1 MSGGLY
7 NKWMI
12 KKLMLIIAA
21 LFVFQGAAEAWTH
34 STSGTPRRAKRSA
47 SVAFDAVVKHVT
59 DGDTI
64 WVARGSSSEAIDV
77 RIQGIDAPEICQDY
91 GRVAAGALLQHLQ
104 HKTVSVTGRA
114 RDKYGRMVAKVTL
127 NGQDLGA
134 WLVEN
139 GHAWSYHNKRSLGP
153 YGKQELA
160 ARQAGRGLWASGSP
174 VEPKLFRKQTKCH
187 KG

>member
-21 LFVFQGAAEAWTH
+21 LALFHGAADAWTH
-34 STSGTPRRAKRSA
+34 SNSGTHRASKRA
-47 SVAFDAVVKHVT
+47 APVAFDAVVKHVT

-64 WVARGSSSEAIDV
+64 WVSTGGGQQAIDV

-91 GRVAAGALLQHLQ
+91 GRVAASALLQHLQ
-104 HKTVSVTGRA
+104 HKTVNVTGRA

-127 NGQDLGA
+127 GGQDVGA

-139 GHAWSYHNKRSLGP
+139 GHAWSYHSTRSLGP
-153 YGKQELA
+153 YRLQETS
-160 ARQAGRGLWASGSP
+160 ARQAGRGLWGSGSP
-174 VEPKLFRKQTKCH
+174 MEPKLFRKRTKCH
-187 KG
+187 K

>member
-1 MSGGLY
+1 
-7 NKWMI
+7 MI
-12 KKLMLIIAA
+12 KKLVLIIAA
-21 LFVFQGAAEAWTH
+21 LVLCHGAAEAWTH
-34 STSGTPRRAKRSA
+34 SHSGTHRTSKRATP
-47 SVAFDAVVKHVT
+47 VAFDAVVKHIT

-64 WVARGSSSEAIDV
+64 WVSAGGGQQAIDV

-127 NGQDLGA
+127 NGQDVGE

-139 GHAWSYHNKRSLGP
+139 GHAWSYHNRRSLGP
-153 YGKQELA
+153 YGKQETA
-160 ARQAGRGLWASGSP
+160 ARHAGRGLWAGGSP
-174 VEPKLFRKQTKCH
+174 MEPKLFRTRTKCY
-187 KG
+187 KK